1 MAAAGLVR
9 LTGQTRC
16 GDRRRCLKDWEGNA
30 GRVNGAAEHREVRT
44 VFRRGMIATVA
55 LPHTVQGLR
64 RWAEHLG
71 RDGEDEAKYKFS
83 SMNMERDL

>member
-9 LTGQTRC
+9 LAGQTRC
-16 GDRRRCLKDWEGNA
+16 GDRRRCLQDWEGNA

-64 RWAEHLG
+64 RWSEHL
-71 RDGEDEAKYKFS
+71 DGDGMVMLKDAS
-83 SMNMERDL
+83 P